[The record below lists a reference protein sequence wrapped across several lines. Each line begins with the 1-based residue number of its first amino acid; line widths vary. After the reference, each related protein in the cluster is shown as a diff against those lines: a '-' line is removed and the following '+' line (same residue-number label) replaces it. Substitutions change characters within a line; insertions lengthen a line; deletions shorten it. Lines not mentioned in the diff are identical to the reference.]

1 MKKPYS
7 FLLVGGV
14 LLLLIVWF
22 GFTNLQGSSNTVI
35 GAINKGM
42 NGVSF
47 GPVNYI
53 VKELPINGG
62 KVVFY
67 IRNINDNQIVFDIRY
82 VKKTLYG
89 WKVTSYGGEMG
100 GSSISYHP
108 SARAIKGM
116 PILQMYLPKS
126 NGVNLDPMIVGTI
139 ADTNIREVVIKYKSG
154 LEKQA
159 NMIKVNDA
167 FKIFYQFV
175 NGKNG
180 NSYNII
186 TYHSEGTVLKQKK
199 MNITA
204 QSSSVT
210 NRVSN

>member
-7 FLLVGGV
+7 FLLVGGL

-22 GFTNLQGSSNTVI
+22 GFKNLQGSSNTVV
-35 GAINKGM
+35 GAINKGL
-42 NGVSF
+42 NGVSL

-53 VKELPINGG
+53 VKELPTNGG

-167 FKIFYQFV
+167 FKIFHQFV